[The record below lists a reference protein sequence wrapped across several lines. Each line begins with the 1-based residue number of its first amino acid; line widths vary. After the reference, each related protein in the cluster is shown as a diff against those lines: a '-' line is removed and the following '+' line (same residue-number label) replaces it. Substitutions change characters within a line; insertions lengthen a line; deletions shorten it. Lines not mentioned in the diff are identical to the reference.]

1 MSPILKELIESLDDL
16 SASILTLTN
25 EDRTLMSINGW
36 TFPPLN
42 RHDASLML
50 KRLSSKIKQFEIPE
64 LNDEISEAIQEV
76 LDRIVGF
83 KKTILPQLF
92 TGNANQAFPHF
103 IALVEYV
110 SQVLDPL
117 FGWEILQDNRALPV
131 QLSRRLRAIQSE
143 LNELIPNKE
152 TIKEQIQLIHDAISA
167 AESLPSD
174 LDSLKEARNK
184 VNKFSTDAAE
194 AFGKIDTYYQSSE
207 KISALLLA
215 KKNEADKLIALC
227 EDAYKI
233 TTTKGLAGAFTQRA
247 NGLVNSMWIWVFGLL
262 IALTAGV
269 FIGAHR
275 FEIINS
281 AMDNNHSAG
290 YIWIQIFLSS
300 LSLGAPIWF
309 AWIATKQISQRFKL
323 SEDYAYKATVAKAYE
338 GYRKEAARID
348 PDFEFRLFDSALTRL
363 EEAPLRFIDGKEHG
377 SPWHEMIDSPQFK
390 RAFEAFPELKDKFI
404 EITNSGFRLLGK
416 GKKADKEMDSET

>member
-1 MSPILKELIESLDDL
+1 MNSILDELIESLDDL
-16 SASILTLTN
+16 SASILALTK
-25 EDRTLMSINGW
+25 EDRTLMAINGW

-50 KRLSSKIKQFEIPE
+50 TRLSNKVKQYEISE
-64 LNDEISEAIQEV
+64 LDNEISEAIQEV
-76 LDRIVGF
+76 LERISGF

-92 TGNANQAFPHF
+92 TGNANQVFPHF
-103 IALVEYV
+103 IALVQYV

-117 FGWEILQDNRALPV
+117 FGWEILHDNRVLPV

-152 TIKEQIQLIHDAISA
+152 TIKEQIQLIHDATAA
-167 AESLPSD
+167 AESLPTD
-174 LDSLKEARNK
+174 LESLKDARNK

-194 AFGKIDTYYQSSE
+194 FFGKIDSYHQLSE
-207 KISALLLA
+207 KTSTSILD
-215 KKNEADKLIALC
+215 KREEVDKLIAQC

-247 NGLVNSMWIWVFGLL
+247 NGLVNSMWIWVVGLL
-262 IALTAGV
+262 IALTVGV
-269 FIGAHR
+269 LIGAHR
-275 FEIINS
+275 FEIIND
-281 AMDNNHSAG
+281 AMNNKQSTG

-323 SEDYAYKATVAKAYE
+323 SEDYAYKAAVAKAYE

-348 PDFEFRLFDSALTRL
+348 PDFESRLFDSALTRL
-363 EEAPLRFIDGKEHG
+363 EEAPLRFMEGKEHG
-377 SPWHEMIDSPQFK
+377 SPWHEMVSSPQFQ
-390 RAFEAFPELKDKFI
+390 RALESIPELRDKFI
-404 EITNSGFRLLGK
+404 EITKSGISVLAKNSRTGK
-416 GKKADKEMDSET
+416 EIDV